1 MVNQTNLID
10 EKNIRLEK
18 LNRIKEL
25 GINPYPENYL
35 DRIKTSEAIAIANDI
50 NLRDSEDIKKEFK
63 NCIKL
68 AGRLMAF
75 RSHGKLS
82 FGQIQDL
89 DGRMQVAFVKGIS
102 KVKDLKE
109 NDEID
114 SYKFIEKILDIGDYI
129 GVEGELFKTHHG
141 EVTLFVKELTF
152 LGKCLNPMPEK
163 FHGITD
169 EEVIL
174 RQRYLETLTEK
185 EARDRFIL
193 RSNIIKNI
201 I

>member
-35 DRIKTSEAIAIANDI
+35 DRIKTSEAITIANDI

-82 FGQIQDL
+82 FGQIQD
-89 DGRMQVAFVKGIS
+89 
-102 KVKDLKE
+102 
-109 NDEID
+109 
-114 SYKFIEKILDIGDYI
+114 
-129 GVEGELFKTHHG
+129 
-141 EVTLFVKELTF
+141 
-152 LGKCLNPMPEK
+152 
-163 FHGITD
+163 
-169 EEVIL
+169 
-174 RQRYLETLTEK
+174 
-185 EARDRFIL
+185 
-193 RSNIIKNI
+193 
-201 I
+201 